1 MLPLSSWRG
10 QPIKAKKKMR
20 KCETPRHYMGVKN
33 LSGAEQLALLNR
45 AGDLVSEANNIL
57 CSAGL
62 GVVRSDGHQGHQG
75 ALIYPINELRSE
87 VLTALRIMG
96 SLLFGG
102 SRCGFLHG
110 HSGLAIGSR
119 TSTVVVL

>member
-1 MLPLSSWRG
+1 
-10 QPIKAKKKMR
+10 
-20 KCETPRHYMGVKN
+20 MGVKN

-87 VLTALRIMG
+87 VLTALLTRQVLGPTCRDYGKLTFRRKQMRI
-96 SLLFGG
+96 SP
-102 SRCGFLHG
+102 
-110 HSGLAIGSR
+110 R
-119 TSTVVVL
+119 T